1 MMPPLMKVQ
10 AASAW
15 VAALFIASVLFSHT
29 VALRLLLLGLGIAL
43 AAVSLVRERGRLSA
57 LPPVWLPFLLWALWS
72 ALSLLWSIEPGRSEK
87 ELRNE
92 VIYSGLALWVCYVC
106 AQAREAPRVIL
117 PVFGAA
123 AAVASIIALY
133 TFSQGLLAYTQGWHG
148 AAGNY
153 SSALIVSA
161 PCVLATAWYARRA
174 RWPKAIPWLCLGLFV
189 LFLAGAQTTQ
199 NRTIWLGFA
208 LEIAILLALFAPA
221 HGIAFSRRNVTIGV
235 AIAVVLAAAAAVMT
249 WRVQAERLAAGVQ
262 ARSVEQDPR
271 FAIWPEV
278 VDLIEKRPLAGYG
291 FGRGLLR
298 HELPGESGEKIA
310 WHAHNFFLDTALQTG
325 LVGLVLFLAI
335 LAGLL
340 REGWRAARRRDD
352 ASIAAGAALIAV
364 VFGMAFRNLTDTLL
378 VRQNALLFWSVAGVL
393 LAWGAGRAARG

>member
-15 VAALFIASVLFSHT
+15 VAALFLASVLFSHT

-43 AAVSLVRERGRLSA
+43 AAFTLVRARGAASA
-57 LPPVWLPFLLWALWS
+57 LPQVWLPFLLWALWS
-72 ALSLLWSIEPGRSEK
+72 ALSLAWSIEPDRSEK

-106 AQAREAPRVIL
+106 AQARAAPRAIL
-117 PVFGAA
+117 PVFAA
-123 AAVASIIALY
+123 AAALASAIALY

-148 AAGNY
+148 GAGNF
-153 SSALIVSA
+153 SSALTIAV
-161 PCVLATAWYARRA
+161 PCALAAGWYSMRA
-174 RWPKAIPWLCLGLFV
+174 QWPKAIPWLCLGLLL
-189 LFLAGAQTTQ
+189 LFLAAAHTTQ

-221 HGIAFSRRNVTIGV
+221 HGFAHTRRNLAIGLVV
-235 AIAVVLAAAAAVMT
+235 AAALAAAAAAMT
-249 WRVQAERLAAGVQ
+249 WRVQAERLGAGVQ

-278 VDLIEKRPLAGYG
+278 LDLIGERPVAGYG

-298 HELPGESGEKIA
+298 HELPDESGEKIA
-310 WHAHNFFLDTALQTG
+310 WHAHNFFLDIALQTG
-325 LVGLVLFLAI
+325 LVGLALFVAI
-335 LAGLL
+335 LGALL
-340 REGWRAARRRDD
+340 REGWRLARRRDD
-352 ASIAAGAALIAV
+352 ASIAVGAALIAV

-378 VRQNALLFWSVAGVL
+378 VRQNALLFWGVAGVL
-393 LAWGAGRAARG
+393 LAWGAGRNARA